1 MAGRLFS
8 GEWLKTEKARRV
20 CISTTRLLNFST
32 PLSFS
37 FHPERLNPKGLLFGR
52 VNILLLSF
60 TKTMTP
66 VGVTPADLN
75 SLSLSYSDAEDTE
88 DLFASPS
95 MLTKARRPQQPPED
109 LKFQPPV
116 DPPDTEEGHTAA
128 HEASLRRELASVRS
142 MNQVISGVVDS
153 LEKAKTNMETVSA
166 TVFNASNLLT
176 TWTRIL
182 SQTEHNQRL
191 ILNSRWQGASQDIA
205 DGENE
210 VLLRRQEKER
220 REAEEASR
228 EEAREKEEEERR
240 RMTEGATTK
249 GPRGRGRGV
258 GRAVGRAAGNEYVGV
273 GGQGGVRGTARAGG
287 ATPGRVGS
295 GSRRS
300 MGSGR
305 GRLRGPS

>member
-1 MAGRLFS
+1 MA
-8 GEWLKTEKARRV
+8 
-20 CISTTRLLNFST
+20 
-32 PLSFS
+32 
-37 FHPERLNPKGLLFGR
+37 
-52 VNILLLSF
+52 
-60 TKTMTP
+60 P

-75 SLSLSYSDAEDTE
+75 SLSLSNSDAEDTE

-95 MLTKARRPQQPPED
+95 MPTKSRRPEQGLE
-109 LKFQPPV
+109 KFNFQPPN
-116 DPPDTEEGHTAA
+116 DPPDTEEDHTAA
-128 HEASLRRELASVRS
+128 HEASLRRELASVRT
-142 MNQVISGVVDS
+142 MNQIISGVVDS

-166 TVFNASNLLT
+166 TVSNASNLLT

-210 VLLRRQEKER
+210 VILRRQEKER
-220 REAEEASR
+220 REAEQASR
-228 EEAREKEEEERR
+228 EEARAKEKEEEDRR
-240 RMTEGATTK
+240 RMTEGPTTK

-258 GRAVGRAAGNEYVGV
+258 GRAVGRAAGNGYVGV
-273 GGQGGVRGTARAGG
+273 GGQGGVRGTVRAGG

-295 GSRRS
+295 GIGRS

-305 GRLRGPS
+305 GRVRGPS

>member
-1 MAGRLFS
+1 MA
-8 GEWLKTEKARRV
+8 
-20 CISTTRLLNFST
+20 
-32 PLSFS
+32 
-37 FHPERLNPKGLLFGR
+37 
-52 VNILLLSF
+52 
-60 TKTMTP
+60 P

-75 SLSLSYSDAEDTE
+75 SLSLSNSDAEDTE

-95 MLTKARRPQQPPED
+95 MPIKARRPEQRPEK
-109 LKFQPPV
+109 LNFQPPA
-116 DPPDTEEGHTAA
+116 DPPDTEEVHTAA
-128 HEASLRRELASVRS
+128 HEASLRRELASVRT
-142 MNQVISGVVDS
+142 MNQVISGVVES

-166 TVFNASNLLT
+166 TVSNASNLLT

-210 VLLRRQEKER
+210 VMLRQQEKER

-228 EEAREKEEEERR
+228 EEARAREKEEEERR
-240 RMTEGATTK
+240 RMTEGPTTK

-258 GRAVGRAAGNEYVGV
+258 GRAVGRAAGNGYVGV
-273 GGQGGVRGTARAGG
+273 GGQGGIRGTARAGG

-295 GSRRS
+295 GIGRG

-305 GRLRGPS
+305 ARVRGPS

>member
-1 MAGRLFS
+1 M
-8 GEWLKTEKARRV
+8 KKRV
-20 CISTTRLLNFST
+20 ECAYQQHVFST

-37 FHPERLNPKGLLFGR
+37 SDPEQLNPKGLLFGR
-52 VNILLLSF
+52 VNIDSLLY
-60 TKTMTP
+60 TKTMAP

-75 SLSLSYSDAEDTE
+75 SLSLSNSDAEDTE

-95 MLTKARRPQQPPED
+95 MLTKARRPQQSPED
-109 LKFQPPV
+109 LKFQPPA
-116 DPPDTEEGHTAA
+116 DPSDTEQGHTAA

-228 EEAREKEEEERR
+228 EEARAREKEEEERR
-240 RMTEGATTK
+240 RMTEGPTTK

-258 GRAVGRAAGNEYVGV
+258 GRAVGRAAGNGYVGV

-295 GSRRS
+295 GIGRS